1 MAQVINTNL
10 ASLAVQRN
18 LSSSQ
23 GAAQTAMERLSTGLR
38 INSAKDDAAGL
49 AISSRMT
56 AQINGLNQASRNA
69 ADGISLAQTAE
80 GALGEIANN
89 LQRIR
94 TLAVQ
99 SANATNT
106 TADRTALN
114 NEVSQLLSEIDRVA
128 DSTKFNGTKLIDGS
142 FSSQTFQVGADT
154 TDTVTI
160 GSITDANI
168 ATLGSVTA
176 NSSANLSFNTTAL
189 TGFATAI
196 TAGHVSIQ
204 ASGGSAVSIGA
215 IGAATSIAQRAGQ
228 LTEAIN
234 AVSSQT
240 GVSAVY
246 DSTNG
251 QVTLSSETA
260 FDVVSGGATGV
271 TANAGVTGLTSG
283 GTVNFATTTTTTGI
297 TNGNVSSASAS
308 LTMIKFA
315 DSALATVNSARGSLG
330 AYQARFESIVSNVQ
344 IASENTQAS
353 RSRILDADFAAETA
367 AMTKSQI
374 LQQAGI
380 SVLSQ
385 ANAQP
390 QMFLFAPVKALSPT

>member
-18 LSSSQ
+18 LASNQ
-23 GAAQTAMERLSTGLR
+23 GASQTAMERLSTGLR

-56 AQINGLNQASRNA
+56 AQINGLNQAARNA

-89 LQRIR
+89 LQRVR

-114 NEVSQLLSEIDRVA
+114 NEVTQLLAEIDRVA
-128 DSTKFNGTKLIDGS
+128 DGTKFNGVKLIDGT
-142 FSSQTFQVGADT
+142 FSSQTFQVGAES

-168 ATLGSVTA
+168 ASLGSTTL
-176 NSSANLSFNTTAL
+176 NNSANLSFNTSAL
-189 TGFATAI
+189 TGFATAV
-196 TAGHVSIQ
+196 TAGHLSITPG
-204 ASGGSAVSIGA
+204 GGSAVSLGA

-228 LTEAIN
+228 IVEAIN

-246 DSTNG
+246 DSTAG
-251 QVTLSSETA
+251 QVTMSSEST
-260 FDVVSGGATGV
+260 FDVVSGGATGI
-271 TANAGVTGLTSG
+271 TANVGVTGLTSG
-283 GTVNFATTTTTTGI
+283 GTVNFASTNPTTGI
-297 TNGNVSSASAS
+297 TNGNVSSAGAAA
-308 LTMIKFA
+308 TMIKLA
-315 DSALATVNSARGSLG
+315 DSALATVNTARGSLG
-330 AYQARFESIVSNVQ
+330 AYQARFESIVANVMT
-344 IASENTQAS
+344 AAENTQAS
-353 RSRILDADFAAETA
+353 RSRIMDADFAAETA
-367 AMTKSQI
+367 QMTKSQI

-390 QMFLFAPVKALSPT
+390 QNVLALLQ

>member
-18 LSSSQ
+18 LASSQ

-69 ADGISLAQTAE
+69 ADGISLSQTAE

-106 TADRTALN
+106 SADRTALN
-114 NEVSQLLSEIDRVA
+114 TEVSQLLSEIDRVA
-128 DSTKFNGTKLIDGS
+128 DSTKFNGTKLIDGT
-142 FSSQTFQVGADT
+142 FSSQTFQVGADA

-168 ATLGSVTA
+168 ASLGSVTA

-204 ASGGSAVSIGA
+204 KSGGTAVSIGA

-240 GVSAVY
+240 GVSAVHN
-246 DSTNG
+246 STTG

-283 GTVNFATTTTTTGI
+283 GTVNFATTSTTTGI
-297 TNGNVSSASAS
+297 TNGDVLSASAS
-308 LTMIKFA
+308 LTMIKYA
-315 DSALATVNSARGSLG
+315 DSALATVNTARGSLG
-330 AYQARFESIVSNVQ
+330 AIQARFESVVSNVQ
-344 IASENTQAS
+344 IASENMQAS

-367 AMTKSQI
+367 EMTKSQI

-390 QMFLFAPVKALSPT
+390 QNVLALLQ

>member
-56 AQINGLNQASRNA
+56 AQINGLNQAARNA

-114 NEVSQLLSEIDRVA
+114 NEASQLLAEIDRVA
-128 DSTKFNGTKLIDGS
+128 DSTKFNGTKLIDGT

-168 ATLGSVTA
+168 AVLGSVTA

-215 IGAATSIAQRAGQ
+215 IGSATSVAQRAGQ
-228 LTEAIN
+228 LVEAIN
-234 AVSSQT
+234 AISSQT

-246 DSTNG
+246 DSTGG

-283 GTVNFATTTTTTGI
+283 GTVNFATTTTTSGI
-297 TNGNVSSASAS
+297 TNGNVSSAAAA
-308 LTMIKFA
+308 LTMVKLA

-390 QMFLFAPVKALSPT
+390 QNVLALLQ

>member
-18 LSSSQ
+18 LASNQ
-23 GAAQTAMERLSTGLR
+23 GASQTAMERLSTGLR

-56 AQINGLNQASRNA
+56 AQINGLNQAARNA
-69 ADGISLAQTAE
+69 SDGISLAQTAE

-89 LQRIR
+89 LQRVR

-106 TADRTALN
+106 AADRTALN
-114 NEVSQLLSEIDRVA
+114 NEVTQLLAEIDRVA
-128 DSTKFNGTKLIDGS
+128 DGTKFNGVKLIDGS
-142 FSSQTFQVGADT
+142 FSSQTFQVGAESS
-154 TDTVTI
+154 DTVTI

-168 ATLGSVTA
+168 AVLGSTTL
-176 NSSANLSFNTTAL
+176 NNSANLSFATSAL
-189 TGFATAI
+189 TGYATAV
-196 TAGHVSIQ
+196 TAGHLSITP
-204 ASGGSAVSIGA
+204 AGGSAVSLGA

-228 LTEAIN
+228 IVEAIN

-246 DSTNG
+246 DSVAG
-251 QVTLSSETA
+251 QVTMSSEST

-271 TANAGVTGLTSG
+271 TANVGVTGLTSG
-283 GTVNFATTTTTTGI
+283 GTVNFASTTPTTGI
-297 TNGNVSSASAS
+297 TNGNVSSAGAAA
-308 LTMIKFA
+308 TMIKLA
-315 DSALATVNSARGSLG
+315 DSALATVNTARGSLG
-330 AYQARFESIVSNVQ
+330 AYQARFESIVANVMT
-344 IASENTQAS
+344 ASENIQAS
-353 RSRILDADFAAETA
+353 RSRIMDADFAAETA
-367 AMTKSQI
+367 QMTKSQI

-390 QMFLFAPVKALSPT
+390 QNVLALLQ

>member
-106 TADRTALN
+106 DADRTALN

-176 NSSANLSFNTTAL
+176 NTSANLSFNTTAL

-196 TAGHVSIQ
+196 TAGDVSIQ

-283 GTVNFATTTTTTGI
+283 GTVNFATTATTSGI

-308 LTMIKFA
+308 LTMIKYA

-390 QMFLFAPVKALSPT
+390 QNVLALLQ

>member
-56 AQINGLNQASRNA
+56 AQINGLNQAARNA

-114 NEVSQLLSEIDRVA
+114 NEASQLLAEIDRVA
-128 DSTKFNGTKLIDGS
+128 DSTKFNGTKLIDGT

-168 ATLGSVTA
+168 AVLGSVTA

-196 TAGHVSIQ
+196 TAGDVSIQ

-215 IGAATSIAQRAGQ
+215 IGSATSVAQRAGQ
-228 LTEAIN
+228 LVEAIN
-234 AVSSQT
+234 AISSQT

-246 DSTNG
+246 DSTGG

-283 GTVNFATTTTTTGI
+283 GTVNFATTTTTSGI
-297 TNGNVSSASAS
+297 TNGNVSSAAAA
-308 LTMIKFA
+308 LTMVKLA

-390 QMFLFAPVKALSPT
+390 QNVLALLQ

>member
-168 ATLGSVTA
+168 AALGSVTA
-176 NSSANLSFNTTAL
+176 NNSANLSFNTTAL

-196 TAGHVSIQ
+196 TAGDVSIQ

-260 FDVVSGGATGV
+260 FDVVSGGATGI

-283 GTVNFATTTTTTGI
+283 GTVNFASTATTIGI

-390 QMFLFAPVKALSPT
+390 QNVLALLQ